1 MLKVMDRR
9 HTELM
14 NAEIDGVNSLG
25 ASRELREYL
34 DANPDARRHFE
45 ELKEVG
51 RVLREAET
59 VSPPPALK
67 GAIMRAVAARR
78 SGKTGLGFFDRIRE
92 SLSPS
97 PRMRL
102 ACAFAGGIAVGLGL
116 FALLSVTLPQ
126 MLPGDAASLYG
137 TVGGGERCFVAADP
151 VSFDVPGA
159 SGRASVRY
167 CAETVTLELS
177 LSSESEVVVVL
188 SYDERVDFDGLRALQ
203 AGDHAIRVTGHR
215 AELTHAGTRD
225 YDLSFTDY
233 SESHLPM
240 RMSVLE
246 AGRTVF
252 ESSVPPGRE

>member
-1 MLKVMDRR
+1 MNKR

-14 NAEIDGVNSLG
+14 NAEIDGVNSPE
-25 ASRELREYL
+25 ASRELHEYL
-34 DANPDARRHFE
+34 AANADARRHFE

-51 RVLREAET
+51 RVMSEADP
-59 VSPPPALK
+59 VSPPAALRA
-67 GAIMRAVAARR
+67 AIMRVVVARR
-78 SGKTGLGFFDRIRE
+78 NGKAGVGLVERMRE
-92 SLSPS
+92 ALSPA

-102 ACAFAGGIAVGLGL
+102 AYAFTGGIAVGLGL
-116 FALLSVTLPQ
+116 FALLSVALPQ
-126 MLPGDAASLYG
+126 MVPGDAGNLYG

-159 SGRASVRY
+159 SGHASVRY
-167 CAETVTLELS
+167 CAETVSLELS

-188 SYDERVDFDGLRALQ
+188 SYDEQVDFDGLRALQ

-233 SESHLPM
+233 SESHLPL
-240 RMSVLE
+240 RMSVLA

-252 ESSVPPGRE
+252 ESSVPPVRE